1 MVNVKVEVPRG
12 VVIEIEVIGDTK
24 LIDILNLLEMD
35 YKKVY
40 VFVGRYDGE
49 IGTPLLN
56 FNYNMVDYNMWFP
69 LDKSYYPSIIILDD
83 MMNSKD
89 RARYEYYKSVGY

>member
-1 MVNVKVEVPRG
+1 MVNVKVEVPSG
-12 VVIEIEVIGDTK
+12 VVIEIEVTENTK

-40 VFVGRYDGE
+40 MFVGRFNGE

-56 FNYNMVDYNMWFP
+56 FNYKLIDYNMWFP
-69 LDKSYYPSIIILDD
+69 LDKSYYPSISILDD
-83 MMNSKD
+83 TMNSKD
-89 RARYEYYKSVGY
+89 RYKYKYYKLVGY